1 MATRT
6 IGLSGLAVYL
16 PPYRVDLERW
26 CDWTGADWDKIRQ
39 VVGTGFRLLG
49 PQQSIYTM
57 AANAV
62 LRLIKNYDVD
72 PGKVR
77 YLALGTESST
87 DNSAGAIII
96 KGMVDKALQGL
107 GFPALSRNCEVPEF
121 KHACLGGVYGLKNAL
136 RFLGVDGDDSVA
148 IVVCTDKA
156 LYERGSSG
164 EPTQGAGAVA
174 MLLTANPGIAAIDLT
189 EAGTASDYRG
199 VDFRKP
205 LINRNGTGASPE
217 FVDIPVY
224 NGKYSTSCYVDEMQ
238 RALEDMHRKREIRAI
253 DHLHEIAAVFMHR
266 PYQRMP
272 ETGWGMAYLFALA
285 KGGPAEHEELSAYCK
300 AADVAVNE
308 FTEEV
313 RSAPDL
319 ASFAVRERIS
329 DEIFP
334 LGLKILRAFRRS
346 EAFNRYVKRK
356 ISLGTMGMLELG
368 NLYTAA
374 LPAWL
379 AAGLEDAREQQID
392 LDGKEI
398 LLLGYGSGDAADAI
412 PMRMETGWEAAVA
425 AINFKSSLSPSI
437 DLSHDQYLALRDRG
451 TTTGLGYAPSA
462 EFVVDRVG
470 RETTQIFQDAGI
482 EYYRY
487 IQ

>member
-1 MATRT
+1 MATQT
-6 IGLSGLAVYL
+6 VGLSGLSVYL

-62 LRLIKNYDVD
+62 LRLIKNYDID
-72 PGKVR
+72 PSKVR

-96 KGMVDKALQGL
+96 KGMVDSALKGL
-107 GFPALSRNCEVPEF
+107 GFPPLSRNCEVPEF
-121 KHACLGGVYGLKNAL
+121 KHACLGGIYGLKNAV

-148 IVVCTDKA
+148 IVVCADKA
-156 LYERGSSG
+156 LYERGSTG

-174 MLLTANPGIAAIDLT
+174 MLLTANPTIASIDLSQS
-189 EAGTASDYRG
+189 GTASDYRG

-205 LINRNGTGASPE
+205 LVNRNGTGASPE
-217 FVDIPVY
+217 FVDIPVF

-238 RALEDMHRKREIRAI
+238 RALEDMYEKRNIKAI
-253 DHLHEIAAVFMHR
+253 DHLHAVKAVFMHR

-272 ETGWGMAYLFALA
+272 ETGWGMAYLFALTS
-285 KGGPAEHEELSAYCK
+285 GGPNELEELGRYCK
-300 AADVAVNE
+300 TANVPVEE
-308 FTEEV
+308 FIAEV
-313 RSAPDL
+313 RPAPDL
-319 ASFAVRERIS
+319 ARYAVREKIA

-334 LGLKILRAFRRS
+334 HGLKVLKAFRQT
-346 EAFNRYVKRK
+346 EAFDTYVRTK
-356 ISLGTMGMLELG
+356 ISLGTDAMLELG

-379 AAGLEDAREQQID
+379 AAGLEHSRQQNIE
-392 LDGKEI
+392 LDNEEI
-398 LLLGYGSGDAADAI
+398 LLVGYGSGDAADAI
-412 PMRMETGWEAAVA
+412 PMKAVSGWRKATADINFEAA
-425 AINFKSSLSPSI
+425 LQPCI
-437 DLSHDQYLALRDRG
+437 DLSHDQYLALRERG
-451 TTTGLGYAPSA
+451 VTTGLGYAPSA
-462 EFVVDRVG
+462 EFVVDRIG
-470 RETTQIFQDAGI
+470 SETTQIFQDAGI

-487 IQ
+487 VQ

>member
-6 IGLSGLAVYL
+6 IGLSGLSVYL

-26 CDWTGADWDKIRQ
+26 CDWTGAEWEKIRQ
-39 VVGTGFRLLG
+39 VVGSGFRLLG

-62 LRLIKNYDVD
+62 LRLIKHYDID
-72 PGKVR
+72 PAKVR

-87 DNSAGAIII
+87 DNSAGAIIV
-96 KGMVDKALQGL
+96 KGMVDKALKGL

-121 KHACLGGVYGLKNAL
+121 KHACLGGIYGLKNAL
-136 RFLGVDGDDSVA
+136 RFLGMDGDDSVA
-148 IVVCTDKA
+148 IVVCADKA

-174 MLLTANPGIAAIDLT
+174 MLLTGEPDIASIDLRQS
-189 EAGTASDYRG
+189 GTASDYRG

-217 FVDIPVY
+217 FVDIPIY

-238 RALEDMHRKREIRAI
+238 RALEDMYRKRKINAI
-253 DHLHEIAAVFMHR
+253 DHLHAVEAVFMHR

-285 KGGPAEHEELSAYCK
+285 NGGQKELEELNEYCSSAK
-300 AADVAVNE
+300 ISMDE
-308 FTEEV
+308 FIAEV
-313 RSAPDL
+313 QSAPDL

-334 LGLKILRAFRRS
+334 HGLKVLKSFRHSTAFQQ
-346 EAFNRYVKRK
+346 YVRKK
-356 ISLGTMGMLELG
+356 ISLGTDGMLELG

-379 AAGLEDAREQQID
+379 AAGLEDAREQDIN
-392 LDGKEI
+392 LDDKEV
-398 LLLGYGSGDAADAI
+398 LLVGYGSGDAADAI
-412 PMRMETGWEAAVA
+412 PMKIVPGWRKAVA
-425 AINFKSSLSPSI
+425 AIDFKAALNPSI

-451 TTTGLGYAPSA
+451 VTTGLGYAPSA
-462 EFVVDRVG
+462 EFVVDRIG
-470 RETTQIFQDAGI
+470 SETTQVFPDAGI
-482 EYYRY
+482 EYYRCM
-487 IQ
+487 Q

>member
-6 IGLSGLAVYL
+6 IGLSGLSVYL

-26 CDWTGADWDKIRQ
+26 CDWTGAEWEKIRQ

-62 LRLIKNYDVD
+62 LRLIKHYDID
-72 PGKVR
+72 PAKVR

-96 KGMVDKALQGL
+96 KGMVDKALKGL

-121 KHACLGGVYGLKNAL
+121 KHACLGGIYGLKNAL
-136 RFLGVDGDDSVA
+136 RFLGVDGADSVA
-148 IVVCTDKA
+148 IVVCADKA

-174 MLLTANPGIAAIDLT
+174 MLLTTEPGIASIDLSQS
-189 EAGTASDYRG
+189 GTASDYRG

-217 FVDIPVY
+217 FVDIPIY

-238 RALEDMHRKREIRAI
+238 RALEDMYRKREIKAI
-253 DHLHEIAAVFMHR
+253 DHLHAVEAVFMHR

-285 KGGPAEHEELSAYCK
+285 SGDQKDLSELNEYCNSAGISM
-300 AADVAVNE
+300 DE
-308 FTEEV
+308 FITEF

-334 LGLKILRAFRRS
+334 HGLKILKAFRRS
-346 EAFNRYVKRK
+346 DAFDRYVRQK
-356 ISLGTMGMLELG
+356 ISLGTGGMLELG

-379 AAGLEDAREQQID
+379 AAGLEDARQQNIELKD
-392 LDGKEI
+392 KEV
-398 LLLGYGSGDAADAI
+398 LLVGYGSGDAADAI
-412 PMRMETGWEAAVA
+412 PMKIAAGWRTAVE
-425 AINFKSSLSPSI
+425 AINFQAALSPSI

-451 TTTGLGYAPSA
+451 VTTGLRYAPSA
-462 EFVVDRVG
+462 EFVVDRIG
-470 RETTQIFQDAGI
+470 SETTQIFQDAGI

-487 IQ
+487 VQ

>member
-6 IGLSGLAVYL
+6 IGLSGLSVYL

-26 CDWTGADWDKIRQ
+26 CDWTGAEWEKIRQ

-62 LRLIKNYDVD
+62 LRLIKHYDID
-72 PGKVR
+72 PSKVR

-96 KGMVDKALQGL
+96 KGMVDKALKGL
-107 GFPALSRNCEVPEF
+107 GFAALSRNCEVPEF
-121 KHACLGGVYGLKNAL
+121 KHACLGGIYGLKNAL
-136 RFLGVDGDDSVA
+136 RFLAMDEGDSVA
-148 IVVCTDKA
+148 IVVCADKA

-174 MLLTANPGIAAIDLT
+174 MLLTGDPGIASIDLSQS
-189 EAGTASDYRG
+189 GTASDYRG

-217 FVDIPVY
+217 FVDIPIY

-238 RALEDMHRKREIRAI
+238 RALEDMYRKRKVSAI
-253 DHLHEIAAVFMHR
+253 EQMHAVEAVFMHR

-285 KGGPAEHEELSAYCK
+285 NGGKPEIEELSGYCNS
-300 AADVAVNE
+300 ADIPIDE
-308 FTEEV
+308 FISEV
-313 RSAPDL
+313 QSAPDL
-319 ASFAVRERIS
+319 ASFGVRERIS

-334 LGLKILRAFRRS
+334 HGLKILKTFRRS
-346 EAFNRYVKRK
+346 DAFDQFVRNK
-356 ISLGTMGMLELG
+356 ISLGTDEMLELG

-374 LPAWL
+374 LPAWM
-379 AAGLEDAREQQID
+379 AAGLEDARQNDCD
-392 LDGKEI
+392 LDDKEI
-398 LLLGYGSGDAADAI
+398 LLVGYGSGDAADAI
-412 PMRMETGWEAAVA
+412 PMKIVPGWRTAVA
-425 AINFKSSLSPSI
+425 SIDFQSALHPSI

-451 TTTGLGYAPSA
+451 ITSGLGYAPSA
-462 EFVVDRVG
+462 EFIVDRIG
-470 RETTQIFQDAGI
+470 SETTPIFQDAGI

>member
-1 MATRT
+1 MSRNS
-6 IGLSGLAVYL
+6 IGLSGLSVYL

-26 CDWTGADWDKIRQ
+26 CDWTGAEWEKIRQ

-49 PQQSIYTM
+49 PQQSVYTM

-62 LRLIKNYDVD
+62 LRLIRQFDID

-96 KGMVDKALQGL
+96 KGMVDQALIGL
-107 GFPALSRNCEVPEF
+107 GLPALSRHCEVPEF
-121 KHACLGGVYGLKNAL
+121 KHACLGGIYGLKNAL
-136 RFLGVDGDDSVA
+136 RFLEVDGDDSVA
-148 IVVCTDKA
+148 IVVCADKA

-174 MLLTANPGIAAIDLT
+174 MLLDQNPSIASIDLR
-189 EAGTASDYRG
+189 ESGTASDYRG

-205 LINRNGTGASPE
+205 LINRNGTGASPD

-238 RALEDMHRKREIRAI
+238 HAIEDMHRKRKLNAI
-253 DHLHEIAAVFMHR
+253 DHLHDVEAVFMHR

-285 KGGPAEHEELSAYCK
+285 HGRATHRDELNSYCE
-300 AADVAVNE
+300 AADVAIDDFLNE
-308 FTEEV
+308 IDST
-313 RSAPDL
+313 PDL
-319 ASFAVRERIS
+319 KMFGVRDRIS

-334 LGLKILRAFRRS
+334 YGLRILKAFRRS
-346 EAFNRYVKRK
+346 DAFDQYVRKK
-356 ISLGTMGMLELG
+356 ISLGTAGMLELG

-379 AAGLEDAREQQID
+379 ASGLEDARTNQLD
-392 LDGKEI
+392 LDHKEI
-398 LLLGYGSGDAADAI
+398 LLVGYGSGDAADAI
-412 PMRMETGWEAAVA
+412 PMHMVPGWQDAVSRIEFDAA
-425 AINFKSSLSPSI
+425 LSPKI

-451 TTTGLGYAPSA
+451 VTSGLSYSPSK
-462 EFVVDRVG
+462 EFVVDRIG
-470 RETTQIFQDAGI
+470 SETTQLFQDAGI

>member
-1 MATRT
+1 MSERT
-6 IGLSGLAVYL
+6 IGLSGLALYL
-16 PPYRVDLERW
+16 PPYRVDLQRW
-26 CDWTGADWDKIRQ
+26 CEWTGSDWDKISK

-49 PQQSIYTM
+49 PQQSVYTM
-57 AANAV
+57 AANSV
-62 LRLIKNYDVD
+62 LRLIKNYDID
-72 PGKVR
+72 PGMVR

-87 DNSAGAIII
+87 DNSAGAVIV
-96 KGMVDKALQGL
+96 KGMVDKALKGL
-107 GFPALSRNCEVPEF
+107 GFPPLSRNCEVPEF

-136 RFLGVDGDDSVA
+136 RFLSLDGEDAVA
-148 IVVCTDKA
+148 IVVCSDKA

-164 EPTQGAGAVA
+164 EPTQGAGAIA
-174 MLLTANPGIAAIDLT
+174 MLLSEDPTIASIDLR
-189 EAGTASDYRG
+189 ESGTASDYRG

-205 LINRNGTGASPE
+205 LINRNGTGASPD

-238 RALEDMHRKREIRAI
+238 RALEDMYRKGSKNAAEQLRSIE
-253 DHLHEIAAVFMHR
+253 AVFMHR

-285 KGGPAEHEELSAYCK
+285 SGDASDKSELDDYC
-300 AADVAVNE
+300 AAAGVTLDDFLNE
-308 FTEEV
+308 I

-319 ASFAVRERIS
+319 ASYAVRERIS

-334 LGLKILRAFRRS
+334 HGLKILKTFRRS
-346 EAFNRYVKRK
+346 EAFQNFVRSK
-356 ISLGTMGMLELG
+356 ISLGTEGMLELG

-379 AAGLEDAREQQID
+379 AAGLDDARIHGVD
-392 LDGKEI
+392 LDNKRV
-398 LLLGYGSGDAADAI
+398 LLVGYGSGDAADAI
-412 PMRMETGWEAAVA
+412 PMRIVPGWQHAAEVIHFEA
-425 AINFKSSLSPSI
+425 SLKPAI
-437 DLSHDQYLALRDRG
+437 DLSHDQYLGLRDRAE
-451 TTTGLGYAPSA
+451 TSGLSYAPSD
-462 EFVVDRVG
+462 EFVVDRIG
-470 RETTQIFQDAGI
+470 SETTTAFQDAGI

>member
-1 MATRT
+1 MTTRT
-6 IGLSGLAVYL
+6 IGLSGLSVYL

-26 CDWTGADWDKIRQ
+26 CDWTGAEWDKIRQ
-39 VVGTGFRLLG
+39 VVGSGFRLLG

-62 LRLIKNYDVD
+62 LRLIKHYDID
-72 PGKVR
+72 PAKVR

-87 DNSAGAIII
+87 DNSAGAIIV
-96 KGMVDKALQGL
+96 KGMVDKALKGL

-121 KHACLGGVYGLKNAL
+121 KHACLGGIYGLKNAL
-136 RFLGVDGDDSVA
+136 RFLGMDGDDSVA
-148 IVVCTDKA
+148 IVVCADKA

-174 MLLTANPGIAAIDLT
+174 MLLTGEPGIASIDLRQS
-189 EAGTASDYRG
+189 GTASDYRG

-217 FVDIPVY
+217 FVDIPIY

-238 RALEDMHRKREIRAI
+238 RALEDMYRKRKINAI
-253 DHLHEIAAVFMHR
+253 DHLHAVEAVFMHR

-285 KGGPAEHEELSAYCK
+285 NGGQKELEELNEYCSSAK
-300 AADVAVNE
+300 ISMDE
-308 FTEEV
+308 FIAEV
-313 RSAPDL
+313 QSAPDL

-334 LGLKILRAFRRS
+334 HGLKVLKSFRHSTAFQQ
-346 EAFNRYVKRK
+346 YVRKK
-356 ISLGTMGMLELG
+356 ISLGTDGMLELG

-379 AAGLEDAREQQID
+379 AAGLEDAREQDIN
-392 LDGKEI
+392 LDDKEV
-398 LLLGYGSGDAADAI
+398 LLVGYGSGDAADAI
-412 PMRMETGWEAAVA
+412 PMKIVPGWRKAVA
-425 AINFKSSLSPSI
+425 AIDFKAALNPSI

-451 TTTGLGYAPSA
+451 VTTGLGYAPSA
-462 EFVVDRVG
+462 EFVVDRIG
-470 RETTQIFQDAGI
+470 SETTQVFQDAGI